1 MQTSAWLYPAAL
13 LLPWLA
19 ARVLTGRVTAELR
32 RRQVL
37 DLPNHRSSH
46 TLPTPRGGGWG
57 VLPVVWAAWALL
69 AWQAGTLAGTLPVLA
84 ASAMLALVSWADDRR
99 PVPPLPRLAAQAL
112 AVAAG
117 LLALPD
123 GALLF
128 QGLLPLPA
136 DRLLTALAWMW
147 FVNLYNFMDGIDGI
161 TGSQTLYL
169 GAAVALLLLLA
180 GQPQPVAGYGL
191 ALAGAA
197 AGFLAWNWRPARV
210 FLGDVGSVPLGF
222 LTGWLLLTV
231 ALQGLWLPALILPLY
246 YLADATLTLLRRLLR
261 GERVWQPHRE
271 HFYQRAVD
279 RVCRH
284 DRVVL
289 AILAADAALLAVAAA
304 AVGSPWAAPAA
315 PAVVL
320 ALLAWMARGAAPLH
334 AGVARNSR
342 GLPR

>member
-37 DLPNHRSSH
+37 DRPNHRSSH

-69 AWQAGTLAGTLPVLA
+69 GWQAGALAGTGPVLA
-84 ASAMLALVSWADDRR
+84 ASALLALVSWADDMR

-112 AVAAG
+112 AVTAG
-117 LLALPD
+117 LLALPGD
-123 GALLF
+123 ALLF

-136 DRLLTALAWMW
+136 DRLLAALGWLW

-161 TGSQTLYL
+161 TGSQTLFL
-169 GAAVALLLLLA
+169 GAGVALLLLLA
-180 GQPQPVAGYGL
+180 GQPGPEAAYGL

-210 FLGDVGSVPLGF
+210 FLGDVGSVPLGY
-222 LTGWLLLTV
+222 LTGWLLLT
-231 ALQGLWLPALILPLY
+231 AAAEGLWLPAAILPLY

-279 RVCRH
+279 RLCRH

-289 AILAADAALLAVAAA
+289 AILAADAVLLAVAAA
-304 AVGSPWAAPAA
+304 TLSRPWAALAA
-315 PAVVL
+315 PLAVL
-320 ALLAWMARGAAPLH
+320 ALLAWMARGPLH
-334 AGVARNSR
+334 ARVAENSR